1 MGTYLLPGFPVEG
14 GSPLDLTY
22 RTQIPCPFLSSPSRL
37 CLMTDPSI
45 HPINLLT
52 HIDGLPLSFALSI
65 FTLLVVVWCMVT
77 HDGIGYEMIK
87 VVKLLLCEHLSVLLL
102 R

>member
-1 MGTYLLPGFPVEG
+1 MGVKVPSSGNLQVNPILDENTISSSNTLSLPQFAITALP
-14 GSPLDLTY
+14 DD
-22 RTQIPCPFLSSPSRL
+22 R
-37 CLMTDPSI
+37 SI